1 LGKIGDNEVIQ
12 ILSFMTLEIGQTE
25 NVLNA
30 LKEIPQIKEIFYITG
45 EFDLAI
51 VIEAN
56 SNDEIHE
63 LFMKKIDK
71 LDGIEVSTSHLIMKR
86 IKTDSC

>member
-1 LGKIGDNEVIQ
+1 
-12 ILSFMTLEIGQTE
+12 MTLEIGQTE